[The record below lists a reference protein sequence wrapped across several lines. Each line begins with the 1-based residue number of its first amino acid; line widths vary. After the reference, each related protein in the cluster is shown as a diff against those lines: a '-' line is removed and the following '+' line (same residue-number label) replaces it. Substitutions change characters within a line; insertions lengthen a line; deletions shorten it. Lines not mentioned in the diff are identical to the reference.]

1 MNRFSTP
8 ILLLFFFL
16 FVLNSYSLPKC
27 EGNDRTKWN
36 NCEGTYTAENGQKYV
51 GEWKDGKQHGKGT
64 MTLPDGS
71 KHEGIWKNGE
81 LVE

>member
-1 MNRFSTP
+1 MCIRDRQYMGELEGAFRHGKGTHT
-8 ILLLFFFL
+8 
-16 FVLNSYSLPKC
+16 LPDGSKH
-27 EGNDRTKWN
+27 E
-36 NCEGTYTAENGQKYV
+36 

>member
-1 MNRFSTP
+1 MSEKT
-8 ILLLFFFL
+8 I
-16 FVLNSYSLPKC
+16 
-27 EGNDRTKWN
+27 TTT
-36 NCEGTYTAENGQKYV
+36 TYQDGSIYV